1 MRFSSS
7 TTKPARPSLQAPVNR
22 LRGVGQRN
30 NDKLERLGIRQVSDL
45 LFHLPYRYSDRT
57 RITPIGALQPGREAL
72 VEGTVELT
80 QIRFGRRRSLF
91 TVLSDGT
98 GQMTLRFF
106 HFSRSQQGGLD
117 RGTRLRCFGTVRP
130 GPHMLE
136 MVHPEYQRQSPDAGT
151 DVEATLT
158 PIYPAT
164 EGINQG
170 TLRRLAEQAI
180 LCLQQ
185 NPASLPELLPQ
196 TLLDEHG
203 FPDLAAALQYV
214 HQPPID
220 ADVAMLEAGQ
230 HPAQR
235 RLAFEELLAM
245 HLGQRQRRSR
255 LQQKPAPVLQ
265 RQTDLTDRF
274 FKQLPFTP
282 TAAQQKVMT
291 EIDQDLGSGRPM
303 LRLLQGDVG
312 SGKTLVAAA
321 AALRAVDNGW
331 QVAIMAPTE
340 LLAEQHFRNFSDWLA
355 PVGLQPCLLTGKQR
369 GSERER
375 NLGAMRD
382 GTAGIVIG
390 THALFQADIAFARL
404 GLVIIDEQHRFGVHQ
419 RLALL
424 EKGNAGKLSPHQLI
438 MTATPIPRTLAM
450 ALHADLD
457 VSVIDELPPGRQPVH
472 TVVLA
477 DSRRDELIQ
486 RIAAACRDQRQVYW
500 VCPLIDESELLQCQA
515 ATETSELLAEQ
526 LPDISVGLLHGRLPA
541 REKTAVMQSFK
552 AGEIDLLVATTVI
565 EVGVDVP
572 NASLMIIEN
581 AERMGLAQLH
591 QLRGRVGRGSRRS
604 DCVLLYKAPLGELA
618 RARLE
623 VMRGSHDGFQI
634 AQRDLELRGPGEVL
648 GTRQTGLPSL
658 RIADFS
664 RDLDLIPLLPA
675 AADLIFRTCPDH
687 IDSLIA
693 RWRDTT
699 QDYGQV

>member
-7 TTKPARPSLQAPVNR
+7 TPKLALRAPVSR

-30 NDKLERLGIRQVSDL
+30 SDKLRRLGIQRIADL

-80 QIRFGRRRSLF
+80 QIRFGRRRSLLS
-91 TVLSDGT
+91 VLSDGT
-98 GQMTLRFF
+98 GQLTLRFF
-106 HFSRSQQGGLD
+106 HFSRSQQAGLEQ
-117 RGTRLRCFGTVRP
+117 GTQLRCFGTVRP

-136 MVHPEYQRQSPDAGT
+136 MVHPEYQRMQTDSPPEVA
-151 DVEATLT
+151 ATLT
-158 PIYPAT
+158 PMYPTT
-164 EGINQG
+164 EGINQT
-170 TLRRLAEQAI
+170 TLRRLAGEAI
-180 LCLQQ
+180 RCLQQ
-185 NPASLPELLPQ
+185 NPAGLPELLPDE
-196 TLLDEHG
+196 LLREHD
-203 FPDLAAALQYV
+203 FPELAAALQYV
-214 HQPPID
+214 HQPPAD
-220 ADVAMLEAGQ
+220 ADTALLEAGL

-245 HLGQRQRRSR
+245 HLGQRQRRAR
-255 LQQKPAPVLQ
+255 LQKRPAPVLQ
-265 RQTDLTDRF
+265 RRTDLVDRLF
-274 FKQLPFTP
+274 AQLPFTA
-282 TAAQQKVMT
+282 TGAQQRVTT
-291 EIDQDLGSGRPM
+291 EIEQDLASGRPM

-312 SGKTLVAAA
+312 AGKTLVAAA
-321 AALRAVDNGW
+321 AALLTIDNDW

-340 LLAEQHFRNFSDWLA
+340 LLAEQHYRNFHDWLA
-355 PVGLQPCLLTGKQR
+355 PIGLQPWLLTGKLR

-375 NLGAMRD
+375 CLNAMQSGAAAVM
-382 GTAGIVIG
+382 IG
-390 THALFQADIAFARL
+390 THALFQADIKFARL
-404 GLVIIDEQHRFGVHQ
+404 GLIVIDEQHRFGVHQ

-424 EKGNAGKLSPHQLI
+424 EKGSAEELGPHQLI

-457 VSVIDELPPGRQPVH
+457 VSIIDELPPGRQPVN

-477 DSRRDELIQ
+477 DSRREELIA
-486 RIAAACRDQRQVYW
+486 RIAAACHDRRQVYW

-515 ATETSELLAEQ
+515 ATETSNILAQQ
-526 LPDISVGLLHGRLPA
+526 LPGVRVGLLHGRLPA
-541 REKTAVMQSFK
+541 KEKTAIMQAFET
-552 AGEIDLLVATTVI
+552 GDIDLLVATTVI

-623 VMRGSHDGFQI
+623 VMRASNDGFEI
-634 AQRDLELRGPGEVL
+634 ARRDLELRGPGELL
-648 GTRQTGLPSL
+648 GTRQTGLPNL

-664 RDLDLIPLLPA
+664 RDLDLIPLLPSA
-675 AADLIFRTCPDH
+675 GDRVLQSCAERVDE
-687 IDSLIA
+687 LIA
-693 RWRDTT
+693 RWQDTT
-699 QDYGQV
+699 QAYGQV